1 MNQSEI
7 REKVTSEIVEALQQG
22 LTPWRMPW
30 AALINTGFPANV
42 SSKRHYQ
49 GINPIL
55 LQLAA
60 HKNGFQ
66 SQWWGTY
73 RQWQAL
79 GGQVKKRP
87 SEVAPGKWGTKIV
100 FYKPIKTTRLSENG
114 DEQTATFPL
123 LREFVV
129 FNADQVEG
137 VEKYQA
143 NAPATTSA
151 INYEPA
157 EKVIAAT
164 GADIRHVAGDQAAY
178 HRLPEDFIVVPLQ
191 LQFELGA
198 GKMAGYYDTI
208 MHELAHWSEHRL
220 GWTGSYA
227 LGELRA
233 ELGATYLTAA
243 VEIPQLDASQ
253 VANNAKY
260 LDSWIKAMKE
270 DHKVV
275 FRIAAAASK
284 AADFILSFSRDEAEV
299 AEEVAAA

>member
-55 LQLAA
+55 LQFAA
-60 HKNGFQ
+60 QKHGFQ

-73 RQWQAL
+73 RQWQSL

-87 SEVAPGKWGTKIV
+87 SEVAPGQWGSKII
-100 FYKPIKTTRLSENG
+100 FYRPIKTTRKNENG
-114 DEQTATFPL
+114 EEQATTFPL
-123 LREFVV
+123 LREFTV
-129 FNADQVEG
+129 FCADQVDG
-137 VEKYQA
+137 AEKYQA
-143 NAPATTSA
+143 HVPATVSN

-164 GADIRHVAGDQAAY
+164 GADIRHVIGDQAAY
-178 HRLPEDFIVVPLQ
+178 YRLPDDYIVVPPK

-198 GKMAGYYDTI
+198 GKMPGYYDTI
-208 MHELAHWSEHRL
+208 MHELTHWTEHRL

-243 VEIPQLDASQ
+243 VEIPQLDASL

-260 LDSWIKAMKE
+260 LSSWISAMKA
-270 DHKVV
+270 DH
-275 FRIAAAASK
+275 RIIFQVAAAASK
-284 AADFILSFSRDEAEV
+284 AADYILSFSRDEAEV
-299 AEEVAAA
+299 AEEVAVA